1 MALGNSSFPI
11 VGFFDCMLADA
22 RDFELLKYL
31 TNLLYLWVKT
41 LRSGR

>member
-1 MALGNSSFPI
+1 MALGNSSFLI
-11 VGFFDCMLADA
+11 VGFFHCMPADA
-22 RDFELLKYL
+22 GDFKLLKHL